1 MEVYVYCNETERE
14 KRGVHTEELKAY
26 VTKNFKANVQ
36 WILDDKP
43 LNIFWEE
50 RPIGALLASR
60 AKAGDVI
67 VVFDAI
73 HLARSTSQFLEVLQQ
88 MSKNELVVHFVK
100 YKRIFSGKPTCLTI
114 DLLSLMK
121 DVESDFVSRR
131 TTDALARRRAQGLPL
146 GRPKGR
152 KNKALKLDKFH
163 DEIIR
168 YLELNIS
175 KASIAKL
182 VRCHPQTLY
191 DWLDRK
197 GIFDEKGNIQSQYL
211 VKEKERETV

>member
-1 MEVYVYCNETERE
+1 MELYVYCNETERE
-14 KRGVHTEELKAY
+14 KRGVHTEELQAY
-26 VTKNFKANVQ
+26 IAKNFKSSPQ
-36 WILDDKP
+36 WIRDDKP

-50 RPIGALLASR
+50 RPIGALLLEKV
-60 AKAGDVI
+60 KAGDVI

-73 HLARSTSQFLEVLQQ
+73 HLARSTSQFLEILQLV
-88 MSKNELVVHFVK
+88 SKNEVVLHFVK
-100 YKRIFSGKPTCLTI
+100 YNRVFLGRPTCLTV

-152 KNKALKLDKFH
+152 KNKALKLDKFY
-163 DEIIR
+163 DEILR

-197 GIFDEKGNIQSQYL
+197 GIFDAKGNIQPKHL
-211 VKEKERETV
+211 AKIKEKELV